1 MIVQNIVKEKYGDIV
16 ISNANEGTIIRLY
29 NNSIYKPKKVTIF
42 NHGALSKG
50 NTNVLIY
57 STDDDNE
64 NLYKFIRFDALIIS
78 KD

>member
-1 MIVQNIVKEKYGDIV
+1 MIVQNIIKEKYGDIV
-16 ISNANEGTIIRLY
+16 ISRTDKGTVIRLY
-29 NNSIYKPKKVTIF
+29 NNSIDKPKKVTIF

-57 STDDDNE
+57 SSDDDNE
-64 NLYKFIRFDALIIS
+64 NLYNFIRFDELIIF